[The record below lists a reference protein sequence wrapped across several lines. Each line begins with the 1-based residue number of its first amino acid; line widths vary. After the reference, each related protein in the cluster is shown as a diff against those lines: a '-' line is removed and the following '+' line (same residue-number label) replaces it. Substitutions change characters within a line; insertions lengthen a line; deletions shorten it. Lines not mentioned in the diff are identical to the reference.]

1 MSDTEWKHVGLKVE
15 QSQYDDWEDYL
26 EGSDYGSMSNL
37 IRTAVER
44 EIARDSPVGAADAA
58 QTGGVDV
65 TGEHIAEVVD
75 TVNSMQDRM
84 ERLED
89 TVSDA
94 ARSMRVG
101 GSVSEDTTTAVWR
114 AVPEGVEQATTAEGV
129 AAGTDVDTDTARVAL
144 EQLAENTP
152 SVHRVAFEDLGEAGD
167 DGTVTATWNGR
178 EVPIEGARDAVKR
191 RNPLF
196 FKEV

>member
-1 MSDTEWKHVGLKVE
+1 MKVE
-15 QSQYDDWEDYL
+15 QSQYDDWENYL
-26 EGSDYGSMSNL
+26 EASDYGSMSNL

-44 EIARDSPVGAADAA
+44 EIARDSPVGATDAV
-58 QTGGVDV
+58 QTGGADV

-89 TVSDA
+89 TMSDA
-94 ARSMRVG
+94 TRSMRVG

-129 AAGTDVDTDTARVAL
+129 AAGTDVDPDTARVAL

-152 SVHRVAFEDLGEAGD
+152 SVHRVAFEDLGGAGD